1 MVSATDAELMICCGG
16 ARDVT
21 LMCLIAL
28 MESNKGTEQHLWRKR
43 NECSEVST
51 RLLRG
56 CWREPASDI

>member
-43 NECSEVST
+43 NECSELST
-51 RLLRG
+51 RLL
-56 CWREPASDI
+56 